1 MLMFVSSVLYKLVL
15 TVVSY
20 AARIAQIGFLV
31 CVSAFVVITI
41 SNGGKAFR
49 TVLALIRF
57 LSCMDT
63 HVYQ

>member
-20 AARIAQIGFLV
+20 ATRIAHIGFLV
-31 CVSAFVVITI
+31 CVSAFVVIAI

-49 TVLALIRF
+49 TVFALIRF
-57 LSCMDT
+57 LSCMDA
-63 HVYQ
+63 HMHQ

>member
-1 MLMFVSSVLYKLVL
+1 MFMFVSSVLYKLVL

-20 AARIAQIGFLV
+20 ATRIAHIGFLV

-41 SNGGKAFR
+41 SNSGKAFR

-57 LSCMDT
+57 LSCMDA
-63 HVYQ
+63 HMHQ

>member
-1 MLMFVSSVLYKLVL
+1 MFMFVSSVLYKLVL

-20 AARIAQIGFLV
+20 ATRIAHIGFLV
-31 CVSAFVVITI
+31 CVSAFVVIAI

-57 LSCMDT
+57 LSCMDA
-63 HVYQ
+63 HMHQ

>member
-20 AARIAQIGFLV
+20 ATRIAHIGFLV

-41 SNGGKAFR
+41 SNGSKAFR
-49 TVLALIRF
+49 TVLALIWF
-57 LSCMDT
+57 LSCMDA
-63 HVYQ
+63 HMHQ